1 MSWLVVRRIYRYMV
15 SYHIHRHIIS
25 NVIIAIKFTFTLSSY
40 LLYKTQLT
48 RVQMTE
54 HLTHLAYIILLNYP
68 GAEIDAL
75 RKSTFYVYRIA
86 LQMPLKQSKIHV
98 IVSHNLCKF

>member
-1 MSWLVVRRIYRYMV
+1 
-15 SYHIHRHIIS
+15 
-25 NVIIAIKFTFTLSSY
+25 
-40 LLYKTQLT
+40 
-48 RVQMTE
+48 MTE

-86 LQMPLKQSKIHV
+86 LQILSMPLKQSKIHV